1 MVLKVANFIDQ
12 ELEGF
17 DLGVRYKI
25 NDINRDINSFIKD
38 NGKTYLCSN
47 TELYDFRQESRQK
60 WSEGN

>member
-1 MVLKVANFIDQ
+1 VLKVADCIDQ

-38 NGKTYLCSN
+38 NGNTYLCSN